1 MEQWRR
7 DGNNGNGWHDGNGD
21 GDGDGRHSGDSN
33 GRWNGNTGAATMMGG
48 TTATQRQQRRRA
60 RRGKSGDLQG
70 GYLRYRDNL
79 LPCQKSLSQNG
90 ARLLQ
95 GVTRVPLKMAQGFPR
110 SQQMASTMSNLWN
123 WMFSGIYFYIF
134 PRFIRLCDFSTLH
147 FLFHAYQLVH
157 YSLQLCSELLLKYP
171 SFSLFF

>member
-48 TTATQRQQRRRA
+48 TTATQRQQRQRA

-70 GYLRYRDNL
+70 GYLRYGDNL
-79 LPCQKSLSQNG
+79 SPCQKSLSQNG

-110 SQQMASTMSNLWN
+110 SQQMASIALTIIGRIGYLDIGAIFMRVVFLSVAAGAKKGSTMSNL
-123 WMFSGIYFYIF
+123 
-134 PRFIRLCDFSTLH
+134 
-147 FLFHAYQLVH
+147 
-157 YSLQLCSELLLKYP
+157 
-171 SFSLFF
+171 